1 MTICSMYRI
10 FSQGLMG
17 GGHVAICIIQRV
29 SPDLQFVAMIDRNK
43 ERMSMQKTTTFLMF
57 VGDKAGKAEEAM
69 GFYTPL
75 FKDSGI
81 KSMTKYESDEPG
93 GKKGMVKYAIFTL
106 QGQQYMAIDSTAPH
120 HFTFT
125 PSISIFIR
133 CEDEAEI
140 DRLYKKLSEA
150 GRELMPL
157 SNYGFSREVRLGK
170 RQIWRFLANEPAM
183 IRSL

>member
-1 MTICSMYRI
+1 
-10 FSQGLMG
+10 
-17 GGHVAICIIQRV
+17 
-29 SPDLQFVAMIDRNK
+29 MIDRNK
-43 ERMSMQKTTTFLMF
+43 EKLFMQKTATFLMF

-69 GFYTPL
+69 GFYTSL

-81 KSMTKYESDEPG
+81 KSITKYESDEPG
-93 GKKGMVKYAIFTL
+93 GKQGMVKYAVFTL
-106 QGQQYMAIDSTAPH
+106 QGQEYMAMDSTGPH
-120 HFTFT
+120 AFTFT

-157 SNYGFSREVRLGK
+157 NNYGFSRKFGWVSDRYGVSWQMNL
-170 RQIWRFLANEPAM
+170 Q
-183 IRSL
+183 